1 MNTYA
6 IDDNHDMYVMN
17 GQIARVSKSDA
28 ILQLIKTRLLTVEEE
43 WFMDLSAG
51 LPWYTKIL
59 VKPVDLYKI
68 RSYLSREIITTEGV
82 DSLLSIELQY
92 NNEERKLDV
101 VFSYTD
107 IYGNTT
113 EGVV

>member
-6 IDDNHDMYVMN
+6 IDDNHDMYIMN

-28 ILQLIKTRLLTVEEE
+28 IMQLVKTRLLTVQEE

-51 LPWYTKIL
+51 LPWYTKL
-59 VKPVDLYKI
+59 LTKPTDLYRV
-68 RSYLSREIITTEGV
+68 RSYLSREIIATEGV

-92 NNEERKLDV
+92 NSGERKLDV

-107 IYGNTT
+107 TYGNTV
-113 EGVV
+113 EGVI